1 MHPFFTL
8 SRSPCVR
15 RAMFRDFLITFTGTT
30 GTNESRWANETSK
43 TLITSSFILARRGE
57 TVFIRSSRSLSRRT
71 ISFRDQQFN
80 PAFRANSPKKT
91 PSSCCFSTQSDP
103 PSKSSPVFAMTSVTF
118 RLGKAFHVP
127 LVRNLA
133 TTSALARDGSSE
145 SWLSKLLVRKIEPT
159 KESHSRMLS
168 DKEIIYEL
176 HTHNIRPDSVGKYLE
191 NYKKSVEIVSSK
203 KDLTI
208 ELIGSWSVDVGDLD
222 QCLHLWRYTGGFEMV
237 DQSKKVLC
245 SDPDYVQLTQER
257 GTFLRSRH
265 LQYLLAFSYWP
276 QLALR
281 QDKNIYEIRS
291 YRLKPGTMI
300 EWGNNWARAI
310 NYRQNN
316 DEAFAGFFSQI
327 GRLYNVHHI
336 WCYKDLLSRKETRES
351 AWRSPGWDECVAY
364 TVPLIREMHTRILTP
379 TDFSP
384 TQ

>member
-1 MHPFFTL
+1 MSLASSLRCCGRLLLLQQPFRTL
-8 SRSPCVR
+8 STS
-15 RAMFRDFLITFTGTT
+15 GTL
-30 GTNESRWANETSK
+30 N
-43 TLITSSFILARRGE
+43 
-57 TVFIRSSRSLSRRT
+57 
-71 ISFRDQQFN
+71 
-80 PAFRANSPKKT
+80 
-91 PSSCCFSTQSDP
+91 
-103 PSKSSPVFAMTSVTF
+103 
-118 RLGKAFHVP
+118 
-127 LVRNLA
+127 
-133 TTSALARDGSSE
+133 RDGSES

-168 DKEIIYEL
+168 DKFDIYEL

-191 NYKKSVEIVSSK
+191 NYKNTVQIVQSK
-203 KDLTI
+203 ENLSM
-208 ELIGSWSVDVGDLD
+208 ELIGSWNVEVGDLD

-237 DQSKKVLC
+237 DQAKLELT
-245 SDPDYVQLTQER
+245 SDQSYVQLMQER

-276 QLALR
+276 QLKLR
-281 QDKNIYEIRS
+281 EGKNIYEIRS

-316 DEAFAGFFSQI
+316 NEAFAGYFSQI

-336 WCYKDLLSRKETRES
+336 WCYKDLQGRKETRES

-364 TVPLIREMHTRILTP
+364 TVPLIREMHCRILAP
-379 TDFSP
+379 TEFSP